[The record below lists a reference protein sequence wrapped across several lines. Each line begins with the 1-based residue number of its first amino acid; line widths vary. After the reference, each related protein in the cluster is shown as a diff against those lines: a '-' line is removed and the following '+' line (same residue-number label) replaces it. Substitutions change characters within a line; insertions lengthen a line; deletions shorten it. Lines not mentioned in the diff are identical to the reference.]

1 MMKVQMCESFKNT
14 QLGLDTHM
22 TLCGYSKKQY
32 PAHRVSLGGIAP
44 AAMLQY
50 LADHPQIQYVNLALD
65 ADQQGRM
72 ATEAIKALLKDK
84 LTVYDHPPMLGKDYN
99 EDLLARQQRFQE
111 KKRQMPQEE
120 R

>member
-1 MMKVQMCESFKNT
+1 MAQTVKNPPAMWETWVQ
-14 QLGLDTHM
+14 
-22 TLCGYSKKQY
+22 
-32 PAHRVSLGGIAP
+32 SLGWEDPLEKGMAP
-44 AAMLQY
+44 TPVFWPGKFHGL
-50 LADHPQIQYVNLALD
+50 
-65 ADQQGRM
+65 QQGRM

-111 KKRQMPQEE
+111 KKRQAPQEE